1 MAHYALLDENNI
13 VVGVITGRD
22 ENEIIDDISN
32 WEEHYSQITGFN
44 VKRTSYNTYCN
55 EHLNNGVPFRK
66 NYAIIGGVYDE
77 ERDAFYAQQPYPS
90 WILNEQ
96 TFQWDSPIPYPDDNK
111 GYNWNETS
119 QEWVEITQ

>member
-22 ENEIIDDISN
+22 ENEVIDDINN
-32 WEEHYSQITGFN
+32 WEQHYSEITGFN

-55 EHLNNGVPFRK
+55 EHINNGVAFRK
-66 NYAIIGGVYDE
+66 NYAIIGGIYDE
-77 ERDAFYAQQPYPS
+77 EKDAFYAQQPYPS

-96 TFQWDSPIPYPDDNK
+96 TFQWESPIPYPDDNK
-111 GYNWNETS
+111 GYDWNETT
-119 QEWVEITQ
+119 QEWVEIL